1 MEGGFVSSPTASL
14 VFLAIGAGAIFQVVV
29 VVVAIGR
36 FIIHSGGGSLMAG
49 PNVTGLATSM
59 LIMYLTVLLI

>member
-29 VVVAIGR
+29 VVAIGR

-49 PNVTGLATSM
+49 PNVTGLAT
-59 LIMYLTVLLI
+59 VC

>member
-14 VFLAIGAGAIFQVVV
+14 VFLAIGAGAIFQVV

>member
-29 VVVAIGR
+29 VVAIGR
-36 FIIHSGGGSLMAG
+36 FIIHSGGGSLMTR
-49 PNVTGLATSM
+49 PNVARLSTGM
-59 LIMYLTVLLI
+59 LIMYLTALLI

>member
-29 VVVAIGR
+29 VVAIGR
-36 FIIHSGGGSLMAG
+36 FIIRSGGGSLMAG

>member
-29 VVVAIGR
+29 AIGR

-49 PNVTGLATSM
+49 HRPCNRYADNVSHRAADLK
-59 LIMYLTVLLI
+59 

>member
-14 VFLAIGAGAIFQVVV
+14 VFLAIGAGAIFQV

>member
-29 VVVAIGR
+29 AIDR
-36 FIIHSGGGSLMAG
+36 FIIHSGGGRLMSG
-49 PNVTGLATSM
+49 PNVAGLATGM
-59 LIMYLTVLLI
+59 LIMYLTALLI